1 MNSNPGNSQRGSS
14 VSLNN
19 YQFDF
24 GLGSTFSKSSS
35 PNVSLNDKKQQ
46 PPPPKTPYSFSS
58 SSKPTSKPSWTHQP
72 SPTTAPRSG
81 LPNPN
86 PNSMVGDIFGKSW
99 GSAAPSGQGSRL
111 GIVEPNPNLFGDLLG
126 SSLGQGKNSNVPLKN
141 ATPARNSYSMGNLAD
156 SLPKTGNSSKIG
168 TWESAENLGNYSSVN
183 NSNKGGNFS
192 GSSMKTGAP
201 MNSNKDPF
209 GSLMDFGSKPKP
221 PVNSSVNKNNSSDNS
236 SFGAFQNAPKS
247 SGSSFA
253 SSFSTSMNDKP
264 NTMNASKSSGP
275 TFASSFSPSM
285 NDKPSTLN
293 SDSFQKME
301 DLGGFGSLNQPPQ
314 SKVVDPLDMLFS
326 SSSSSSA
333 AAPAAVG
340 AGSEPFSGVNDW
352 NLGSEFGGN
361 DDMGG
366 TLELDGLPAPPAG
379 VTASIAKE
387 KGLDCHKQGQHAD
400 AIKWLSWAVV
410 LMEKSGDASVEVLS
424 CRASCYK
431 EVGEYK
437 KAVADCTKVLE
448 NDKTN
453 VSVLLQRAL
462 LYESSEKYKLGAE
475 DLRAVLKIDPSN
487 RLAKGTIHRL
497 AKLAD

>member
-221 PVNSSVNKNNSSDNS
+221 P
-236 SFGAFQNAPKS
+236 
-247 SGSSFA
+247 
-253 SSFSTSMNDKP
+253 
-264 NTMNASKSSGP
+264 
-275 TFASSFSPSM
+275 
-285 NDKPSTLN
+285 
-293 SDSFQKME
+293 KME